1 MKILIILSLFIS
13 LAGSFL
19 SQKSEDFI
27 PKDASTVFS
36 LNNISLLQK
45 VSLDDL
51 VKYEFMAEI
60 HQELFDGSTSGKT
73 LKESGID
80 FDQKLNIF
88 YGQSKEFEV
97 SGFTFGIKDKAQLF
111 TVFDDFDKRD
121 SPFESV
127 ELYTSYFNNLI
138 ISGQVG
144 VLIRV
149 DAVEQAVIIKTDS
162 IWRSRGNLY
171 IPTNYYEDFDFRET
185 DLEEEIYDVE
195 EEIEAIEDDEND
207 FIDQD
212 SDLDRKNYLELKDSV
227 MFAMQDNKMNDL
239 FVDLFVNGKNL
250 KKADNKFA
258 AQLTHNSEGIFYL
271 DNSRNLQKSQGL
283 WQLESMFPALL
294 NDIQNLYMGNKIVGD
309 LYLKE
314 NSIEIDFTANYG
326 ENLGSI
332 YKELNSSKFDKK
344 VLQYIHKDNLAYFTY
359 NVNLRQ
365 AYEKTFEIVMPM
377 LRAEESPQ
385 LAINVLLVDLL
396 NEFVNKDALFGTYK
410 GSMFG
415 TYNGIK
421 KVHVTKIEYQYDED
435 FNYSEV
441 EVKSLED
448 MPVFTVGFS
457 TVRHDIPEK
466 ILTQIGKMNSDILN
480 LGDYWKIENALFE
493 SVPLYIIN
501 KNGLFILTNDD
512 QLIED
517 HLNGYGKDKLSK
529 ADIKKTKKSGF
540 MYAQIDW
547 ASTIDEFPKEIFTK
561 KQNEVLDAMRG
572 KTGNMVLTSSKT
584 TIESTNF
591 KLKYD
596 FEGEYSNAGQYIL
609 DIVNS
614 LYVITK

>member
-149 DAVEQAVIIKTDS
+149 DAVEQAVKIETDS

-185 DLEEEIYDVE
+185 DLDEEIYDVE

-294 NDIQNLYMGNKIVGD
+294 NDMQNLYMGNKIVGD

-326 ENLGSI
+326 DNLGSI

-365 AYEKTFEIVMPM
+365 AYEKTF
-377 LRAEESPQ
+377 
-385 LAINVLLVDLL
+385 
-396 NEFVNKDALFGTYK
+396 
-410 GSMFG
+410 
-415 TYNGIK
+415 
-421 KVHVTKIEYQYDED
+421 
-435 FNYSEV
+435 
-441 EVKSLED
+441 
-448 MPVFTVGFS
+448 
-457 TVRHDIPEK
+457 
-466 ILTQIGKMNSDILN
+466 
-480 LGDYWKIENALFE
+480 
-493 SVPLYIIN
+493 
-501 KNGLFILTNDD
+501 
-512 QLIED
+512 
-517 HLNGYGKDKLSK
+517 
-529 ADIKKTKKSGF
+529 
-540 MYAQIDW
+540 
-547 ASTIDEFPKEIFTK
+547 
-561 KQNEVLDAMRG
+561 
-572 KTGNMVLTSSKT
+572 
-584 TIESTNF
+584 
-591 KLKYD
+591 
-596 FEGEYSNAGQYIL
+596 
-609 DIVNS
+609 
-614 LYVITK
+614 